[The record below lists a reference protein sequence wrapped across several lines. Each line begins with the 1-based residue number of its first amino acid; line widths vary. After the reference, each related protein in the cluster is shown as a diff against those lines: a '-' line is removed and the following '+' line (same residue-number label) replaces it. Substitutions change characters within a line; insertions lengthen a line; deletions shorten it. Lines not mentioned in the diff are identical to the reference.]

1 MTGSVSG
8 GPGGAGAGPVP
19 SDSELGDRL
28 RSLIRDVPDFP
39 RAGIVFKDVT
49 GIFADAAAFRAA
61 VAALAGAYRGEHV
74 DVVAGI
80 ESRGFVLGAAIA
92 YALDAGFV
100 FVRKQGKLPAA
111 VISQAY
117 SLEYGEAVL
126 EMHADAITPG
136 QRVLVV
142 DDLLATG
149 GTAAATVSLVER
161 LGGIVTGIAFLVE
174 LTALAGA
181 QALVGRP
188 YVSLVRF

>member
-8 GPGGAGAGPVP
+8 GPGGTGAGPAP
-19 SDSELGDRL
+19 SNGELADRL

-49 GIFADAAAFRAA
+49 AIFADAAAFRAA
-61 VAALAGAYRGEHV
+61 VGALAGAYRGARV

-80 ESRGFVLGAAIA
+80 ESRGFVLGAAVA

-149 GTAAATVSLVER
+149 GTAAATVSLVEQ
-161 LGGIVTGIAFLVE
+161 LGGIVAGIAFLVE

-181 QALVGRP
+181 QVLGGRP